1 VRAGVDVAAVL
12 ATSTAGYV
20 ILIIVLIPLA
30 IAWGYALIDIVRRID
45 IGIGPKALWAVCVIL
60 LPFLGTLIYLL
71 LRPASA
77 NMRAA

>member
-1 VRAGVDVAAVL
+1 VRPGVEVASVL
-12 ATSTAGYV
+12 ATSTLGYV
-20 ILIIVLIPLA
+20 ILIIVLVPLL
-30 IAWGYALIDIVRRID
+30 IAWAYALVDIVRRID
-45 IGIGPKALWAVCVIL
+45 IGIGAKALWAVCVVL

>member
-1 VRAGVDVAAVL
+1 MLL
-12 ATSTAGYV
+12 ATSTLGYV
-20 ILIIVLIPLA
+20 ILIIVLVPLA
-30 IAWGYALIDIVRRID
+30 IAWAYALIDIVRRVD
-45 IGIGPKALWAVCVIL
+45 IGIAPKALWAVCVIL

>member
-1 VRAGVDVAAVL
+1 MEAALL
-12 ATSTAGYV
+12 ATSTLDYV

-45 IGIGPKALWAVCVIL
+45 IGIGAKALWAVCVVL

>member
-1 VRAGVDVAAVL
+1 VRAGVATAVPL
-12 ATSTAGYV
+12 ATTTMGYV
-20 ILIIVLIPLA
+20 ILLIVLVPLL
-30 IAWGYALIDIVRRID
+30 IAWAYALIDIVRRVD
-45 IGIGPKALWAVCVIL
+45 IGVGAKALWAVCVIL

>member
-1 VRAGVDVAAVL
+1 MLL
-12 ATSTAGYV
+12 ATSTMGYV

-30 IAWGYALIDIVRRID
+30 IAWAYALIDIVRRVD
-45 IGIGPKALWAVCVIL
+45 IGVGAKALWAVCVVV

-77 NMRAA
+77 NVRAA